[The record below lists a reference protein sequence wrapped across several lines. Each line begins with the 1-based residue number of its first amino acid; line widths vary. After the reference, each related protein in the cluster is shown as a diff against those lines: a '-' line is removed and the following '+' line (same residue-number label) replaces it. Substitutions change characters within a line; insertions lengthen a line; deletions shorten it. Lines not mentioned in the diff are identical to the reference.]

1 MGISDWTA
9 AEWGSFLT
17 AAGAALVLLVKTCF
31 SGMSESRCE
40 TIKCCCC
47 HVSRAVKTIKDGET
61 DAPQEEDED
70 RP

>member
-1 MGISDWTA
+1 MDPWTA

-40 TIKCCCC
+40 DIKFCCC
-47 HVSRAVKTIKDGET
+47 AIKRSVRE
-61 DAPQEEDED
+61 AREAREEVQAQD
-70 RP
+70 P